1 MTATTIETPSPQSAP
16 GPDEAVAA
24 YSHRQIM
31 TIMSGLMLGMLLAV
45 LDQTIISTAL
55 TRISE
60 DFHRP
65 DLYSWVV
72 TSYLLTSTASTP
84 LYGKLGDL
92 YGRKK
97 IFQIAI
103 VIFLLG
109 SALAGLSQ
117 SMIQLIIFRG
127 VQGLGAGGLISLA
140 LAIVGDVISPRERGR
155 YQGYFGAMFAASSIL
170 GPLIGGFLVDQAS
183 WRWVFYV
190 NIPVGI
196 VALIVIRRVLTI
208 DYARRTARLDIF
220 GALLLVGG
228 VSLFLIAVQDAGQQ
242 ARITQTIFIVA
253 IAGLALIVGFAG
265 WEKRAAE
272 PILPPRLFGN
282 AVFRVTSTLSLIT
295 GAIMFGAIIFMPQ
308 YLQLVRG
315 SSPTLSGL
323 RLLPL
328 LAGMLITSVGS
339 GRLVTKLGRY
349 KIFIIAGTGVMT
361 AGMAL
366 LTLIRVGTNGWLL
379 SAMLFVVGFG
389 LGLFIQN
396 TVLATQNSVD
406 IADLGTATSA
416 VTFLRTLG
424 GAVGAS
430 SLGAII
436 IAYQR
441 SHVAGDIE
449 RYGPH
454 AGPLVTFT
462 HGMDHAYL
470 WTVPIGLAAFVLSF
484 FMRELNLRTTAAT
497 SARTAT
503 AEPAA

>member
-1 MTATTIETPSPQSAP
+1 MTATIEAPPPGSASAP
-16 GPDEAVAA
+16 GADTTP
-24 YSHRQIM
+24 YSQRQIT
-31 TIMSGLMLGMLLAV
+31 TIMSGLMLGVLLAV

-55 TRISE
+55 TRISQ

-92 YGRKK
+92 YGRKT

-103 VIFLLG
+103 AIFLLG

-117 SMIQLIIFRG
+117 SMLQLIIFRG
-127 VQGLGAGGLISLA
+127 VQGVGAGGLISLA
-140 LAIVGDVISPRERGR
+140 LAIIGDVISPRERGR
-155 YQGYFGAMFAASSIL
+155 YQGYFGAVFGAASIL

-183 WRWVFYV
+183 WRWVFYI
-190 NIPVGI
+190 NIPLGVI
-196 VALIVIRRVLTI
+196 TLIVIHRVLTI
-208 DYARRTARLDIF
+208 DYVRRRARLDIF
-220 GALLLVGG
+220 GALLLVSG

-242 ARITQTIFIVA
+242 ARITETIWILAIV
-253 IAGLALIVGFAG
+253 GLALIVGFLG
-265 WEKRAAE
+265 WERRVAE
-272 PILPPRLFGN
+272 PILPLRLFRN
-282 AVFRVTSTLSLIT
+282 AVFRVTSTLSLVT
-295 GAIMFGAIIFMPQ
+295 GAIMFGAIIFLPQ

-315 SSPTLSGL
+315 ISPTLSGL

-328 LAGMLITSVGS
+328 LAGMLITSIGS

-349 KIFIIAGTGVMT
+349 KIFIVVGTGVMT

-366 LTLIRVGTNGWLL
+366 FALIRVDTNGWVL
-379 SAMLFVVGFG
+379 SAMLFVAGFG

-396 TVLATQNSVD
+396 TVLATQNGVA
-406 IADLGTATSA
+406 IGDLGTATSA

-441 SHVAGDIE
+441 SHLADNIKH
-449 RYGPH
+449 YGPRE
-454 AGPLVTFT
+454 GPRQTFT
-462 HGMDHAYL
+462 HGMDRAYL
-470 WTVPIGLAAFVLSF
+470 WTILIGLVAFALSF
-484 FMRELNLRTTAAT
+484 FLREVRLRTTAAT

-503 AEPAA
+503 AESPG